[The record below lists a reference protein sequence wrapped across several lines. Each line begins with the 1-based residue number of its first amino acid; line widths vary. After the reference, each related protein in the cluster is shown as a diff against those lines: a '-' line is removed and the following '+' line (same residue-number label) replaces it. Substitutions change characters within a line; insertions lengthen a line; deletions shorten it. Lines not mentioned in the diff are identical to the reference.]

1 MLYSTFVNMTKAHIN
16 TTAQSK
22 LVVYAPLYSY
32 LQKPFTENSLLLI
45 SLVFDPFTKILVD
58 CVDMGNLFH
67 LHGVPSVLMIRVTKE
82 ITSSN
87 FHNFNILANI
97 LNRPQNQPSNTK
109 LYFLVFSILEQ
120 LIGLKFSIY

>member
-1 MLYSTFVNMTKAHIN
+1 MDHACSTLHLFVNMTKAHIN

-58 CVDMGNLFH
+58 CVGMETNQA
-67 LHGVPSVLMIRVTKE
+67 TQ
-82 ITSSN
+82 
-87 FHNFNILANI
+87 NFNSLFLA
-97 LNRPQNQPSNTK
+97 
-109 LYFLVFSILEQ
+109 F
-120 LIGLKFSIY
+120 